1 MDKTILI
8 QYADMQQEV
17 RDLRNRIIDLEKKLD
32 KLEVVSDTVKGTRP
46 DGTYGPI
53 KITGYPVLEYY
64 EKSSKLKKALGKLQW
79 KELELLDLMSQ
90 AEEYIQSIPNSEL
103 RIMFRL
109 YYIDGLYWFQV
120 ANAMNSMF
128 PNRKIKYTDE
138 NCRKRND
145 RFFSSIGKNKNR

>member
-17 RDLRNRIIDLEKKLD
+17 RDLRQRIRDLEKKID
-32 KLEVVSDTVKGTRP
+32 KLEVVSDTVKGTRS

-53 KITGYPVLEYY
+53 KITGYPVPEHD
-64 EKSSKLKKALGKLQW
+64 KITTDIVKAKLKMES
-79 KELELLDLMSQ
+79 KELELLELMSE
-90 AEEYIQSIPNSEL
+90 AEEFIQSIPSSEL

-109 YYIDGLYWFQV
+109 YYIDGYNWVKV

-138 NCRKRND
+138 NCRKRNE
-145 RFFSSIGKNKNR
+145 RFFSSIGKK

>member
-8 QYADMQQEV
+8 QYCDMQQEV
-17 RDLRNRIIDLEKKLD
+17 KDLRQRIESLEKKID

-53 KITGYPVLEYY
+53 KITGYPVPEYY
-64 EKSSKLKKALGKLQW
+64 EKKNSLLRLKAKMEW
-79 KELELLDLMSQ
+79 RELELLDLMTQ
-90 AEEYIQSIPNSEL
+90 AERYIETIPKSEL

-109 YYIDGLYWFQV
+109 YYIDGYSWTKV

-138 NCRKRND
+138 NCRKRNE
-145 RFFSSIGKNKNR
+145 RFFSGICKK

>member
-17 RDLRNRIIDLEKKLD
+17 RDLRQRIMALEKKLD
-32 KLEVVSDTVKGTRP
+32 KLEVVSDTVKGTRS
-46 DGTYGPI
+46 DGTYGSI
-53 KITGYPVLEYY
+53 KITGYPLPEY
-64 EKSSKLKKALGKLQW
+64 EKTVTDIVKAKLKMES
-79 KELELLDLMSQ
+79 KELELLELMAD
-90 AEEYIQSIPNSEL
+90 AEEFIQSIPSSEL

-109 YYIDGLYWFQV
+109 YYIDGYSWVKV

-138 NCRKRND
+138 NCRKRNE
-145 RFFSSIGKNKNR
+145 RFFSSIGKK

>member
-17 RDLRNRIIDLEKKLD
+17 KDLRQRIIALEKKLD
-32 KLEVVSDTVKGTRP
+32 KLEVVSDTVKGTRS

-53 KITGYPVLEYY
+53 KITGYPLPEYY

-109 YYIDGLYWFQV
+109 YYIDGYSWVKV

-128 PNRKIKYTDE
+128 PNRKVKYTDE
-138 NCRKRND
+138 NCRKRNE
-145 RFFSSIGKNKNR
+145 RFFASIGKNKNR

>member
-17 RDLRNRIIDLEKKLD
+17 KDLRNRIKELEKKID
-32 KLEVVSDTVKGTRP
+32 KLEVVSDTVKGTRE

-53 KITGYPVLEYY
+53 KITGYPVPEYY
-64 EKSSKLKKALGKLQW
+64 NKVRILTELKAKMEW
-79 KELELLDLMSQ
+79 RELKLLDLMTQ

-103 RIMFRL
+103 RIIFRL

-145 RFFSSIGKNKNR
+145 RFFSSIGKK

>member
-17 RDLRNRIIDLEKKLD
+17 KDLRQRIIALEKKLD
-32 KLEVVSDTVKGTRP
+32 KLEVVSDTVKGTRS

-53 KITGYPVLEYY
+53 KITGYPLPEYY

-109 YYIDGLYWFQV
+109 YYIDGYSWVKV

-128 PNRKIKYTDE
+128 PNRKVKYTDE
-138 NCRKRND
+138 NCRKRNE
-145 RFFSSIGKNKNR
+145 RFFSTIGKK